1 MGLVQVDK
9 SIVTSAVTSVA
20 LNGIT
25 TDDIYMIAI
34 NNFDSGQNNDNIYL
48 RVNKSSSA
56 QTDSEYDYSF
66 QNLSCTNAISD
77 RNASNQDKILLF
89 ENISAG
95 GGNGIFYLYNFNSS
109 SEFSYGNSQNVM
121 NISNQNQ
128 GANGGWVHTI
138 ASASNGVTI
147 LGTGTNNLTGQFVL
161 YKVVS

>member
-25 TDDIYMIAI
+25 TDDVYMIAI
-34 NNFDSGQNNDNIYL
+34 NDFDSGQNNDNIHL

-56 QTDSEYDYSF
+56 QTNSEYDYAF
-66 QNLSCTNAISD
+66 KNLSDTYAFTNRSA
-77 RNASNQDKILLF
+77 ANQDKILLF

-95 GGNGIFYLYNFNSS
+95 GGNGIFYLFNFNSS
-109 SEFSYGNSQNVM
+109 SEYSYGTSENVM
-121 NISNQNQ
+121 NTSNQNQ
-128 GANGGWVHTI
+128 GANGGWVHTV

-147 LGTGTNNLTGQFVL
+147 FGSGTNNLTGQFVL
-161 YKVVS
+161 YKVTT